1 MIDRTELMRDIER
14 IIGSKGV
21 RSADRAYMET
31 MLRQMRQGNALTYQE
46 RVNLWAYLN
55 RYRSDLY

>member
-14 IIGSKGV
+14 IIQSKGV

-31 MLRQMRQGNALTYQE
+31 MLRQMRAGNALNYQE

-55 RYRSDLY
+55 RYRSDLA